1 MKFYTFLLLVLV
13 ALLSML
19 LITRKDLDGTI
30 MRTPGML
37 YQERGTDSISNLYNI
52 KLVNKTANAIPLTL
66 KLENFPGQLTVIGR
80 KTIDVKEEGQGSGS
94 FLSSC
99 QLMLSKTGK
108 RRSALVYTMEIKKL
122 MKWKLIF

>member
-1 MKFYTFLLLVLV
+1 
-13 ALLSML
+13 
-19 LITRKDLDGTI
+19 

-94 FLSSC
+94 FFVILPTNVIKDR
-99 QLMLSKTGK
+99 KTEIRIGLYHGNK
-108 RRSALVYTMEIKKL
+108 KVDEMETNFLGPVRR
-122 MKWKLIF
+122 